1 VDPDL
6 FPIDES
12 GYSVLEEREVTAE
25 DEELIRDGV
34 ASCPEMAIILEA
46 D

>member
-1 VDPDL
+1 VDPEL

-12 GYSVLEEREVTAE
+12 GYSTLEEHAVAPG
-25 DEELIRDGV
+25 DEERTCDGA